1 MSEEKTESTEAKPEA
16 AKPAKGGGVSP
27 VMLVLTAALSAGGAF
42 GGAKIA
48 AAHQAPP
55 VQQIEVVKVPQK
67 KPGPTMN
74 LLPFLVMTKD
84 EAGKEHP
91 IKLTMAVEFEATTKE
106 EELKELTPRVRD
118 AVLTFL
124 RAASFDDLTNQKLS
138 EKTRADLLEKLHTAG
153 CGEAEHILI
162 TDFVVQ

>member
-1 MSEEKTESTEAKPEA
+1 MSEEKTEPTEAKAEA
-16 AKPAKGGGVSP
+16 PKAKGGGVSP

-42 GGAKIA
+42 GGAKVA
-48 AAHQAPP
+48 AARQGPG
-55 VQQIEVVKVPQK
+55 VQQVEVVKVPQK

-84 EAGKEHP
+84 EAGRDHP
-91 IKLTMAVEFEATTKE
+91 IKLTMAVEFEPTTKE

-124 RAASFDDLTNQKLS
+124 RAASYDDLTNQKLS
-138 EKTRADLLEKLHTAG
+138 EKTRADLLDKLHAAG
-153 CGEAEHILI
+153 CSEADHILI